1 MGILDQLGGSL
12 KGALESV
19 VAADAPGLVTA
30 ALAKT
35 NLGSLQGLVDQL
47 QQNGLGAQVTS
58 WLSSGANLPVSPD
71 QIKAALGNEHIEQ
84 FAAHFGVPVDA
95 ALQFLSAHLP
105 ATVEH
110 ASADGT
116 VQGSS

>member
-19 VAADAPGLVTA
+19 AAADAPGLVTA

-58 WLSSGANLPVSPD
+58 WVGNGANLPVSPD
-71 QIKAALGNEHIEQ
+71 EIKAALGNEHIEQ
-84 FAAHFGVPVDA
+84 FAAHFGVPIDA

-105 ATVEH
+105 ATIDH
-110 ASADGT
+110 ASSGGAP
-116 VQGSS
+116 QESS